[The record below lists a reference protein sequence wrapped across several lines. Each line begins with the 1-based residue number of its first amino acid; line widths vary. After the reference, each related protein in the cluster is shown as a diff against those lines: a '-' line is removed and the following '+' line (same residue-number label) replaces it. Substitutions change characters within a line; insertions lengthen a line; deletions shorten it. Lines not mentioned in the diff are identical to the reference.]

1 MNSIEEN
8 IMISQRVN
16 SIKNLTTNY
25 AFSNIS
31 INKKDLNENINYTD
45 DDLIAIINNSV
56 KI

>member
-16 SIKNLTTNY
+16 NIKNLTTNY
-25 AFSNIS
+25 AFSNIP

-45 DDLIAIINNSV
+45 HDLIAIINNSV